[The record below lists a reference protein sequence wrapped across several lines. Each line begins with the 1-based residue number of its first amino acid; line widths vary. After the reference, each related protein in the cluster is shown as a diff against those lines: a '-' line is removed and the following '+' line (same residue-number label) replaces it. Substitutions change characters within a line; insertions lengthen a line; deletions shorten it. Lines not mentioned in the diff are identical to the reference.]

1 MNYLFRISKGRLM
14 EFTRKTGTLHTA
26 IHFAY
31 GKR

>member
-1 MNYLFRISKGRLM
+1 M